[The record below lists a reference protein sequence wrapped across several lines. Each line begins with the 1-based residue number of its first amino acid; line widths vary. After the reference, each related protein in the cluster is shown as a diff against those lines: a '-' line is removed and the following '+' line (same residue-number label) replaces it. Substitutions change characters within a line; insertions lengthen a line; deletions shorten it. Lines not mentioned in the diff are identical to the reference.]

1 MIPIG
6 LPLIDGENFGTP
18 RLDTML
24 SMPQSAICKQ
34 EIIVFPSLSRCLGDV
49 TMGIELLI
57 DIELIVHTVRMH
69 THGML
74 TLLLPNPVLSSIN
87 TNVAR

>member
-1 MIPIG
+1 
-6 LPLIDGENFGTP
+6 
-18 RLDTML
+18 
-24 SMPQSAICKQ
+24 
-34 EIIVFPSLSRCLGDV
+34 
-49 TMGIELLI
+49 MGIELLI